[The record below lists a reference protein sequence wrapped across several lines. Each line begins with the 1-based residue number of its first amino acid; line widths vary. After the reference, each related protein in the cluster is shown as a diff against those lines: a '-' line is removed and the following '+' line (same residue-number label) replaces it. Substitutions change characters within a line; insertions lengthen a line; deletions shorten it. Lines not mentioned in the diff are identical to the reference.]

1 LPPSAVQRWR
11 VVIRSTDRDVLLR
24 QRSVMTDDLD
34 PQEPVSA
41 DGPSANGAGSSHAA
55 KTVVR
60 SGLAERRNPLLV
72 AIAEFASG
80 VRRMLLRD
88 PLSTFLLVASIG
100 LAIAFAT
107 LLGSIKPASSGEQV
121 PISAIQQLAKRHQLA
136 SVLLLDHDSRIEAT
150 TAAGTPSVPADG
162 VLAPTPAEAEAG
174 ATGTKAAGKGS
185 TKHAAG
191 KGSASTAKGS
201 TGATST
207 AVTGATGVS
216 GTKTS
221 PAELVAAGGT
231 ATGNQHL
238 WAAYPSSGAQTQQLL
253 NELSAGGAI
262 VSVDQQ
268 AGKGTETIVVQF
280 LIPILLLVC
289 LFSLFTRQG
298 AEGAGGGIA
307 AFSQFTG
314 KGRKK
319 GKGTTDKITFADVAG
334 AGEAVAELR
343 EIRDYLADPSKYLA
357 VGAAAPKGVLLV
369 GPPGTGKTL
378 LAKAVAGE
386 ADAAFF
392 SLSGSD
398 FVESLVGVGAARVR
412 DLFRKA
418 RKVSPAIIFIDELD
432 AAGRKRGAGI
442 GQGNDEREQTLNQIL
457 VEMDGFA
464 GDGGLVVM
472 GATNRPDIL
481 DPALLRPGRFD
492 RQIVIDTPDVH
503 GRLEILRLHG
513 DKRPLAPDASLEEVA
528 RQTPGFSGAELANV
542 INEAALL
549 SVRDARAQIDQ
560 KTLEEAIDRVV
571 AGPAKHHILTET
583 ERWLIAIHESAH
595 AVVTEALGHATSTRK
610 LSIVARGRQLG
621 TAAHMLSDRD
631 QLIMTRPD
639 LESQLIVITAG
650 LAGERIA
657 FGHTSTTV
665 NDDLHAATALARS
678 MVTSFG
684 MSEAL
689 GLVTIGEKSGEVFLG
704 ASLQDLG
711 SVGPETLNVID
722 NEVERLVGDAE
733 ARAATIL
740 DRNWSTV
747 EETATALLEQETLSG
762 VALDAV
768 LSTVQETSVEELAQV
783 RRAAPPRFT
792 TRDPGQAQ

>member
-1 LPPSAVQRWR
+1 
-11 VVIRSTDRDVLLR
+11 
-24 QRSVMTDDLD
+24 MTTEHD
-34 PQEPVSA
+34 PQEPAAS
-41 DGPSANGAGSSHAA
+41 DGSPPKEQAGNGTVHVAA
-55 KTVVR
+55 KASVR
-60 SGLAERRNPLLV
+60 SGLAKRRNPALVLLGDIV
-72 AIAEFASG
+72 GNA
-80 VRRMLLRD
+80 RRIIFRD
-88 PLSTFLLVASIG
+88 PLSLFLLLASIG
-100 LAIAFAT
+100 LAVGFAT
-107 LLGSIKPASSGEQV
+107 LLGDIKPGSSGRQV
-121 PISAIQQLAKRHQLA
+121 PISTVQQLAKRHGVA
-136 SVLLLDHDSRIEAT
+136 SAVLLDHDSRVEIT
-150 TAAGTPSVPADG
+150 TNTAAPPVSPSGALPPEPAPVKSVP
-162 VLAPTPAEAEAG
+162 T
-174 ATGTKAAGKGS
+174 KGS
-185 TKHAAG
+185 KAKRRHVIAAPI
-191 KGSASTAKGS
+191 
-201 TGATST
+201 
-207 AVTGATGVS
+207 V
-216 GTKTS
+216 
-221 PAELVAAGGT
+221 VAPP
-231 ATGNQHL
+231 QPPQRL
-238 WAAYPSSGAQTQQLL
+238 WAAYPASGAETQQLAR
-253 NELSAGGAI
+253 ELTEGGAS
-262 VSVDQQ
+262 VSVNQQ
-268 AGKGTETIVVQF
+268 SGKGTKTIVVQF

-289 LFSLFTRQG
+289 LFSLFTRIGGDG
-298 AEGAGGGIA
+298 AAGGIA
-307 AFSQFTG
+307 AFSQFGG
-314 KGRKK
+314 KGRRK
-319 GKGTTDKITFADVAG
+319 GKGSADRITFADVAG

-343 EIRDYLADPSKYLA
+343 EIRDYLADPSKYLV

-418 RKVSPAIIFIDELD
+418 RKAAPAIIFIDELD

-492 RQIVIDTPDVH
+492 RQVVIDTPDVH

-513 DKRPLAPDASLEEVA
+513 GKRPLAADASLEEVA

-549 SVRDARAQIDQ
+549 SVRDGRGEIDQ
-560 KTLEEAIDRVV
+560 ATLEEAIDRVV
-571 AGPAKHHILTET
+571 AGPAKHHILTED
-583 ERWLIAIHESAH
+583 ERWLIAVHEASH
-595 AVVTEALGHATSTRK
+595 AVVTDALGHTASTRK

-631 QLIMTRPD
+631 QVIMTKPD
-639 LESQLIVITAG
+639 LQSQLIVITAG

-657 FGHTSTTV
+657 FGHTSTSV

-711 SVGPETLNVID
+711 SVGPETLNLID
-722 NEVERLVGDAE
+722 NEIERLVGDAE
-733 ARAATIL
+733 ARAALVL

-747 EETATALLEQETLSG
+747 EETATALLEHETLSG

-768 LSTVQETSVEELAQV
+768 LSTVHEISLEELRDV

-792 TRDPGQAQ
+792 ARDPKQAT

>member
-1 LPPSAVQRWR
+1 MSNGNPPSGSNGSDSPAARRAAV
-11 VVIRSTDRDVLLR
+11 
-24 QRSVMTDDLD
+24 
-34 PQEPVSA
+34 E
-41 DGPSANGAGSSHAA
+41 
-55 KTVVR
+55 
-60 SGLAERRNPLLV
+60 SGLARRRSPVLV
-72 AIAEFASG
+72 VLGGFGSSA
-80 VRRMLLRD
+80 RRVLLRD
-88 PLSTFLLVASIG
+88 PLALFLLVASVG
-100 LAIAFAT
+100 LGVAFAL
-107 LLGSIKPASSGEQV
+107 LLGSVQPSSAGRGV
-121 PISAIQQLAKRHQLA
+121 PLSTVQALARQHRIGSA
-136 SVLLLDHDSRIEAT
+136 LLLDHDSRVELRT
-150 TAAGTPSVPADG
+150 TGSTPLLLADG
-162 VLAPTPAEAEAG
+162 TLPAPLVLSGKQRREARHRSAASARKGVPVTP
-174 ATGTKAAGKGS
+174 
-185 TKHAAG
+185 
-191 KGSASTAKGS
+191 
-201 TGATST
+201 
-207 AVTGATGVS
+207 VQRVGVQ
-216 GTKTS
+216 G
-221 PAELVAAGGT
+221 
-231 ATGNQHL
+231 L
-238 WAAYPSSGAQTQQLL
+238 WASYPASGAQTQQLS
-253 NELSAGGAI
+253 NELVASGAI
-262 VSVDQQ
+262 VGVDQQ
-268 AGKGTETIVVQF
+268 AWKSTRTIVVQF

-289 LFSLFTRQG
+289 LFSLFMRVGT
-298 AEGAGGGIA
+298 EGAAGGIA
-307 AFSQFTG
+307 SFSSFTG

-319 GKGTTDKITFADVAG
+319 GKGRTERITFADVAG

-386 ADAAFF
+386 ADASFF

-418 RKVSPAIIFIDELD
+418 RKAAPSIIFIDEFD

-457 VEMDGFA
+457 VEMDGFS

-492 RQIVIDTPDVH
+492 RQVVIDTPDVH

-513 DKRPLAPDASLEEVA
+513 AKRPLAPDASLEEVA
-528 RQTPGFSGAELANV
+528 RETPGFSGAELASV

-549 SVRDARAQIDQ
+549 SVRDGRGQIDQ

-571 AGPAKHHILTET
+571 AGPAKHHILSEH
-583 ERWLIAIHESAH
+583 ERWLIAIHEASH
-595 AVVTEALGHATSTRK
+595 AVVTESLGHATSTRK

-631 QLIMTRPD
+631 QLIMSQPD

-650 LAGERIA
+650 LAGERLA

-665 NDDLHAATALARS
+665 NDDLHAATNLARS

-684 MSEAL
+684 MSEAV
-689 GLVTIGEKSGEVFLG
+689 GLVTIGEKGGEVFLG

-711 SVGPETLNVID
+711 SVGPETLNTID
-722 NEVERLVGDAE
+722 REIQRLVAE
-733 ARAATIL
+733 AETRASSIL
-740 DRNWSTV
+740 ERNWNSV
-747 EETATALLEQETLSG
+747 EETASALLEQETLSG

-768 LSTVQETSVEELAQV
+768 LSTVHEVSPEELGEIRDRA
-783 RRAAPPRFT
+783 RRP
-792 TRDPGQAQ
+792 DPDPSA

>member
-1 LPPSAVQRWR
+1 
-11 VVIRSTDRDVLLR
+11 
-24 QRSVMTDDLD
+24 MTDD
-34 PQEPVSA
+34 PSQQPPSENGAESA
-41 DGPSANGAGSSHAA
+41 SSNGAGAPSANRAA
-55 KTVVR
+55 VR
-60 SGLAERRNPLLV
+60 SGLAHRRNPALV
-72 AIAEFASG
+72 AVGDFAAG
-80 VRRMLLRD
+80 VRRLLLRD
-88 PLSTFLLVASIG
+88 PLATFLATASIA
-100 LAIAFAT
+100 LAITFAT
-107 LLGSIKPASSGEQV
+107 LLGDIKPSSSGLPI
-121 PISAIQQLAKRHQLA
+121 PISTMQSLAAHKHVA
-136 SVLLLDHDSRIEAT
+136 TAVLLDHDDRVELT
-150 TAAGTPSVPADG
+150 T
-162 VLAPTPAEAEAG
+162 
-174 ATGTKAAGKGS
+174 
-185 TKHAAG
+185 
-191 KGSASTAKGS
+191 
-201 TGATST
+201 TST
-207 AVTGATGVS
+207 APQVFVTGAIAAERDGTSAQS
-216 GTKTS
+216 GGAAAAESKPTS
-221 PAELVAAGGT
+221 IGS
-231 ATGNQHL
+231 QKL
-238 WAAYPSSGAQTQQLL
+238 WAAYPASGAQTQQLL
-253 NELSAGGAI
+253 RELYAGGAI
-262 VSVDQQ
+262 VGVDQQ
-268 AGKGTETIVVQF
+268 AGKETKTIVVQF

-289 LFSLFTRQG
+289 LFSLFMRVG
-298 AEGAGGGIA
+298 GEGAAGGLA
-307 AFSQFTG
+307 AFSEFTG
-314 KGRKK
+314 KGRRK
-319 GKGTTDKITFADVAG
+319 GKGTRDRITFADVAG
-334 AGEAVAELR
+334 AGEALAELR
-343 EIRDYLADPSKYLA
+343 EIRDYLSDPSKYLD

-392 SLSGSD
+392 SVSGSD

-418 RKVSPAIIFIDELD
+418 RKAAPAIIFIDELD

-492 RQIVIDTPDVH
+492 RQVVVDNPDVH

-513 DKRPLAPDASLEEVA
+513 GKRPLGPDASLEEVA

-549 SVRDARAQIDQ
+549 SVRDGRGQIDQ
-560 KTLEEAIDRVV
+560 ATLEEAIDRVV
-571 AGPAKHHILTET
+571 AGPAKHHILTEQ
-583 ERWLIAIHESAH
+583 ERWLIAIHEASH
-595 AVVTEALGHATSTRK
+595 AVVTEALGHVSSTRK

-631 QLIMTRPD
+631 QVIMTKPD
-639 LESQLIVITAG
+639 LQSQLIVITSG

-657 FGHTSTTV
+657 FGHTSTSV

-689 GLVTIGEKSGEVFLG
+689 GLVTIGEKGGEVFLG

-733 ARAATIL
+733 ARAATVL
-740 DRNWSTV
+740 DRNWNTV

-768 LSTVQETSVEELAQV
+768 LSTVQDVTLEELAPV
-783 RRAAPPRFT
+783 RRASPPRFMA
-792 TRDPGQAQ
+792 RDPKQGG

>member
-1 LPPSAVQRWR
+1 
-11 VVIRSTDRDVLLR
+11 
-24 QRSVMTDDLD
+24 MTDDHD
-34 PQEPVSA
+34 PPQ
-41 DGPSANGAGSSHAA
+41 PSSNGAAA
-55 KTVVR
+55 NPKTAVR
-60 SGLAERRNPLLV
+60 SGLARRRNPYLKALR
-72 AIAEFASG
+72 EFLHSA
-80 VRRMLLRD
+80 RRVTFRD
-88 PLSTFLLVASIG
+88 PIALFLLLASIG
-100 LAIAFAT
+100 LGVTFAV
-107 LLGSIKPASSGEQV
+107 LLGDIKPASSGTEV
-121 PISAIQQLAKRHQLA
+121 PISTIQTLANHHEIA
-136 SVLLLDHDSRIEAT
+136 TAVVLDHDARVEAT
-150 TAAGTPSVPADG
+150 RTEP
-162 VLAPTPAEAEAG
+162 VLEAG
-174 ATGTKAAGKGS
+174 SAG
-185 TKHAAG
+185 
-191 KGSASTAKGS
+191 
-201 TGATST
+201 GAT
-207 AVTGATGVS
+207 VS
-216 GTKTS
+216 GGVG
-221 PAELVAAGGT
+221 PAGAA
-231 ATGNQHL
+231 ASAPVHL
-238 WAAYPSSGAQTQQLL
+238 WAAYPASGAQTQQLL
-253 NELSAGGAI
+253 KELESSGAT
-262 VSVDQQ
+262 VTVEQQ
-268 AGKGTETIVVQF
+268 AGKGTKAIIVQF

-289 LFSLFTRQG
+289 LFSLFMRY
-298 AEGAGGGIA
+298 GGDSAASGIA

-319 GKGTTDKITFADVAG
+319 GKGSLERITFADVAG

-418 RKVSPAIIFIDELD
+418 RKAAPAIIFIDELD

-492 RQIVIDTPDVH
+492 RQVTIDTPDVH
-503 GRLEILRLHG
+503 GRIEILRLHAG
-513 DKRPLAPDASLEEVA
+513 KRPLGPDASLEEVA

-549 SVRDARAQIDQ
+549 SVRDERAQIDQ
-560 KTLEEAIDRVV
+560 AALEEAIDRVV
-571 AGPAKHHILTET
+571 AGPAKRHILTEE

-595 AVVTEALGHATSTRK
+595 AVVTDALGHTASTRK

-631 QLIMTRPD
+631 QLIMSRDD
-639 LESQLIVITAG
+639 LLRQLIVITAG
-650 LAGERIA
+650 IAGERIA
-657 FGHTSTTV
+657 FGQSSTSV
-665 NDDLHAATALARS
+665 NDDLHAATNLARR

-689 GLVTIGEKSGEVFLG
+689 GLVTIGERGGEVFLG

-722 NEVERLVGDAE
+722 NEVERFVGDAE
-733 ARAATIL
+733 ARASAVL
-740 DRNWSTV
+740 DRNWSAV

-768 LSTVQETSVEELAQV
+768 LSTVHEVTLDELREV
-783 RRAAPPRFT
+783 RRATPPRFT
-792 TRDPGQAQ
+792 QKKDSL

>member
-1 LPPSAVQRWR
+1 
-11 VVIRSTDRDVLLR
+11 
-24 QRSVMTDDLD
+24 MTDDDD
-34 PQEPVSA
+34 PTPPKATAS
-41 DGPSANGAGSSHAA
+41 NGAGSTQAGKAA
-55 KTVVR
+55 VR
-60 SGLAERRNPLLV
+60 SGLAHRRNPVLARAGEIVTGAL
-72 AIAEFASG
+72 
-80 VRRMLLRD
+80 RLLLRD
-88 PLSTFLLVASIG
+88 PLSTFLLLASIG
-100 LAIAFAT
+100 LAVAFAT
-107 LLGSIKPASSGEQV
+107 LLSSIQPSSSGRQV
-121 PISAIQQLAKRHQLA
+121 PVSTVLKLAKGHQISNA
-136 SVLLLDHDSRIEAT
+136 ILLDHDSRVELST
-150 TAAGTPSVPADG
+150 TVKAPALLANGTLPAPTTSTTIVKGKHGKRAHTVTTVVEPAAAG
-162 VLAPTPAEAEAG
+162 
-174 ATGTKAAGKGS
+174 
-185 TKHAAG
+185 
-191 KGSASTAKGS
+191 
-201 TGATST
+201 
-207 AVTGATGVS
+207 
-216 GTKTS
+216 
-221 PAELVAAGGT
+221 VA
-231 ATGNQHL
+231 QQL
-238 WAAYPSSGAQTQQLL
+238 WAAYPASGAQTEQLAT
-253 NELSAGGAI
+253 ELFNSGAT
-262 VSVDQQ
+262 VTVDQQ
-268 AGKGTETIVVQF
+268 SGKPLRTIIVQF

-289 LFSLFTRQG
+289 LFSLFMRAG
-298 AEGAGGGIA
+298 ADGGAGGLA
-307 AFSQFTG
+307 AFSEFTG

-319 GKGTTDKITFADVAG
+319 GKGTRDKITFADVAG
-334 AGEAVAELR
+334 AGEALAELR
-343 EIRDYLADPSKYLA
+343 EIRDYLQDPSKYLA

-386 ADAAFF
+386 ADASFF
-392 SLSGSD
+392 SVSGSD

-492 RQIVIDTPDVH
+492 RQVVVDVPDVH

-513 DKRPLAPDASLEEVA
+513 GKRPLGPDASLEEVA

-549 SVRDARAQIDQ
+549 SVRDGRGQIDQ
-560 KTLEEAIDRVV
+560 ATLEEAIDRVV
-571 AGPAKHHILTET
+571 AGPAKHHVLSEQ
-583 ERWLIAIHESAH
+583 ERWLIAIHEASH
-595 AVVTEALGHATSTRK
+595 AVVTESLGHTTSTRK

-631 QLIMTRPD
+631 QVIMTKPD
-639 LESQLIVITAG
+639 LQSQLIVITSG

-657 FGHTSTTV
+657 FGHSSTSV
-665 NDDLHAATALARS
+665 HDDLHAATALARS

-684 MSEAL
+684 MSDAL

-711 SVGPETLNVID
+711 SVGPQTLNVID

-733 ARAATIL
+733 ARAAVVL

-768 LSTVQETSVEELAQV
+768 LSTVTETTLEELSQV
-783 RRAAPPRFT
+783 RRATPPRFT
-792 TRDPGQAQ
+792 ARDPDAK

>member
-1 LPPSAVQRWR
+1 
-11 VVIRSTDRDVLLR
+11 
-24 QRSVMTDDLD
+24 MTDDPTPPDAQSSNGLART
-34 PQEPVSA
+34 SA
-41 DGPSANGAGSSHAA
+41 P
-55 KTVVR
+55 TVR
-60 SGLAERRNPLLV
+60 SGLAHRRNPALV
-72 AIAEFASG
+72 VVGEFASNA
-80 VRRMLLRD
+80 RRLALKD
-88 PLSTFLLVASIG
+88 PLSLFLLLASIA
-100 LAIAFAT
+100 LAITFMS
-107 LLGSIKPASSGEQV
+107 LLGAIKPSSSGMQV
-121 PISAIQQLAKRHQLA
+121 PISTVQTLAKHKHVA
-136 SVLLLDHDSRIEAT
+136 SAVLLDHDSRVELTTTANSPSVSADGTIAAT
-150 TAAGTPSVPADG
+150 TNAASTETGG
-162 VLAPTPAEAEAG
+162 VLTAP
-174 ATGTKAAGKGS
+174 AAAVGGS
-185 TKHAAG
+185 
-191 KGSASTAKGS
+191 
-201 TGATST
+201 
-207 AVTGATGVS
+207 
-216 GTKTS
+216 
-221 PAELVAAGGT
+221 
-231 ATGNQHL
+231 QHL
-238 WAAYPSSGAQTQQLL
+238 WAAYPASGAQTQQLAA
-253 NELSAGGAI
+253 ELSASGAT

-268 AGKGTETIVVQF
+268 SGKPTEAIVVQF

-289 LFSLFTRQG
+289 LFSLFTRVG
-298 AEGAGGGIA
+298 ADGGAGGIA
-307 AFSQFTG
+307 GFSQFTG
-314 KGRKK
+314 KGKKK
-319 GKGTTDKITFADVAG
+319 GKGTKDRVTFADVAG
-334 AGEAVAELR
+334 AGEALAELK

-457 VEMDGFA
+457 VEMDGFG

-492 RQIVIDTPDVH
+492 RQVVVDNPDVH

-513 DKRPLAPDASLEEVA
+513 GKRPLAPDASLEEVA

-549 SVRDARAQIDQ
+549 SVRDGRGLIDQ
-560 KTLEEAIDRVV
+560 ATLEEAIDRVV
-571 AGPAKHHILTET
+571 AGPAKHHVLSEQ
-583 ERWLIAIHESAH
+583 ERWLIAIHEASH
-595 AVVTEALGHATSTRK
+595 AVVTDALGHVASTRK

-631 QLIMTRPD
+631 QVIMTKPD
-639 LESQLIVITAG
+639 LQSQLIVITAG

-657 FGHTSTTV
+657 FGHTSTSV
-665 NDDLHAATALARS
+665 HDDLHAATALARS

-689 GLVTIGEKSGEVFLG
+689 GLVTIGEKGGEVFLG

-711 SVGPETLNVID
+711 SVGPETLNIID
-722 NEVERLVGDAE
+722 NEIERLVGDAE
-733 ARAATIL
+733 ARAAVIL

-768 LSTVQETSVEELAQV
+768 LSTVQDVSLDELRDV
-783 RRAAPPRFT
+783 RRAAPM
-792 TRDPGQAQ
+792 RDPKQAS

>member
-1 LPPSAVQRWR
+1 
-11 VVIRSTDRDVLLR
+11 
-24 QRSVMTDDLD
+24 MTDD
-34 PQEPVSA
+34 PTPTAPIPPA
-41 DGPSANGAGSSHAA
+41 DSPSSNGAGSAPAGTAA
-55 KTVVR
+55 VR
-60 SGLAERRNPLLV
+60 SGLAQRRNPVLV
-72 AIAEFASG
+72 TLGDFASG
-80 VRRMLLRD
+80 TRRLLFRD
-88 PLSTFLLVASIG
+88 PLSLFLLLASIG
-100 LAIAFAT
+100 LAIAFAS
-107 LLGSIKPASSGEQV
+107 LLGSIKPGSSGAEV
-121 PISAIQQLAKRHQLA
+121 PISTVQTLAQRHDIA
-136 SVLLLDHDSRIEAT
+136 KAVVLDHDSRVELT
-150 TAAGTPSVPADG
+150 TSVKAPRVLASGALPASTTTITTIPGKHGKRAHTVSTVVEPPAAGID
-162 VLAPTPAEAEAG
+162 
-174 ATGTKAAGKGS
+174 
-185 TKHAAG
+185 
-191 KGSASTAKGS
+191 
-201 TGATST
+201 
-207 AVTGATGVS
+207 
-216 GTKTS
+216 
-221 PAELVAAGGT
+221 
-231 ATGNQHL
+231 QRL
-238 WAAYPSSGAQTQQLL
+238 WAAYPASGALTQQLL
-253 NELSAGGAI
+253 KELSASGA
-262 VSVDQQ
+262 SVLVEQQ
-268 AGKGTETIVVQF
+268 SGKATKAIIVQF

-289 LFSLFTRQG
+289 LFSLFMRQG
-298 AEGAGGGIA
+298 GEGAAGGIA
-307 AFSQFTG
+307 GFSEFTG

-319 GKGTTDKITFADVAG
+319 GKGTTHKVTFSDVAG
-334 AGEAVAELR
+334 AGEALAELR

-392 SLSGSD
+392 TVSGSD

-418 RKVSPAIIFIDELD
+418 RKMSPAIIFIDELD

-492 RQIVIDTPDVH
+492 RQVVIDVPDVH

-513 DKRPLAPDASLEEVA
+513 GKRPLAPDASLEEVA

-549 SVRDARAQIDQ
+549 SVRDGRGQIDQ

-571 AGPAKHHILTET
+571 AGPAKHHILTEQ
-583 ERWLIAIHESAH
+583 ERWLIAIHESSH

-631 QLIMTRPD
+631 QVIMTKPD
-639 LESQLIVITAG
+639 LQSQLIVITAG

-657 FGHTSTTV
+657 FGHTSTSV

-711 SVGPETLNVID
+711 SVGPETLNLID

-733 ARAATIL
+733 ARAASIL

-768 LSTVQETSVEELAQV
+768 LSTVHEITLDELQQV

-792 TRDPGQAQ
+792 TRDPKQAG

>member
-1 LPPSAVQRWR
+1 MSDEPLPP
-11 VVIRSTDRDVLLR
+11 
-24 QRSVMTDDLD
+24 
-34 PQEPVSA
+34 EPPSS
-41 DGPSANGAGSSHAA
+41 DGNQPAGGARPAA
-55 KTVVR
+55 GTVR
-60 SGLAERRNPLLV
+60 SGLADRRSPV
-72 AIAEFASG
+72 FVWVGGVFSG
-80 VRRMLLRD
+80 LRRLLLRD
-88 PLSTFLLVASIG
+88 PLSSFLFLASVG
-100 LAIAFAT
+100 LAVAFVL
-107 LLGSIKPASSGEQV
+107 LLGSIRPASSGLEAPLSTVQE
-121 PISAIQQLAKRHQLA
+121 LARRHDLGTA
-136 SVLLLDHDSRIEAT
+136 LLLDHDSRVEVT
-150 TAAGTPSVPADG
+150 TK
-162 VLAPTPAEAEAG
+162 AG
-174 ATGTKAAGKGS
+174 A
-185 TKHAAG
+185 
-191 KGSASTAKGS
+191 
-201 TGATST
+201 
-207 AVTGATGVS
+207 
-216 GTKTS
+216 
-221 PAELVAAGGT
+221 PLVAADGSLPEAARRSTREKSAQLVAPAGGQ
-231 ATGNQHL
+231 AL
-238 WAAYPSSGAQTQQLL
+238 WAAYPASGALTQQLL
-253 NELSAGGAI
+253 RELSGSGAT

-268 AGKGTETIVVQF
+268 AGKGSRAIVVQF

-289 LFSLFTRQG
+289 LFSLFTRLG
-298 AEGAGGGIA
+298 GEGAAGGLA
-307 AFSQFTG
+307 AFSEFTG
-314 KGRKK
+314 KGRRK
-319 GKGTTDKITFADVAG
+319 GKGTRDRITFSDVAG
-334 AGEAVAELR
+334 AGEALAELR
-343 EIRDYLADPSKYLA
+343 EIRDYLSEPGKYLE

-392 SLSGSD
+392 SVSGSD

-418 RKVSPAIIFIDELD
+418 RKAAPAIIFIDELD

-492 RQIVIDTPDVH
+492 RQVVVDVPDVH

-513 DKRPLAPDASLEEVA
+513 GKRPMAADASLEEVA
-528 RQTPGFSGAELANV
+528 RHTPGFSGAELANV

-549 SVRDARAQIDQ
+549 SVRDGRGEIDQ
-560 KTLEEAIDRVV
+560 ATLEEAIDRVV
-571 AGPAKHHILTET
+571 AGPAKRHILSEQ
-583 ERWLIAIHESAH
+583 ERWLIAIHESSH
-595 AVVTEALGHATSTRK
+595 AVVTDALGHVSSTRK

-631 QLIMTRPD
+631 QTILGRPD

-650 LAGERIA
+650 LAGEKIA
-657 FGHTSTTV
+657 FGHTSTSV

-689 GLVTIGEKSGEVFLG
+689 GLVTIGEKGGEVFLG

-722 NEVERLVGDAE
+722 NEVERLVGDAA
-733 ARAATIL
+733 ARAESIL
-740 DRNWSTV
+740 DGNWNTV

-762 VALDAV
+762 VALDAL
-768 LSTVQETSVEELAQV
+768 LSTVQEVSLDELYEV
-783 RRAAPPRFT
+783 RRPPAQ
-792 TRDPGQAQ
+792 DPKDPR

>member
-1 LPPSAVQRWR
+1 
-11 VVIRSTDRDVLLR
+11 
-24 QRSVMTDDLD
+24 MTDDD
-34 PQEPVSA
+34 QNPTEAQSPN
-41 DGPSANGAGSSHAA
+41 GPSPNGATNVGKAN
-55 KTVVR
+55 VR
-60 SGLAERRNPLLV
+60 SGLAHRRNPVIQRLS
-72 AIAEFASG
+72 EFGAA
-80 VRRMLLRD
+80 VRRMALRD
-88 PLSTFLLVASIG
+88 PLSLFLLLASIG
-100 LAIAFAT
+100 LAIAFAL
-107 LLGSIKPASSGEQV
+107 LLGAIKPGSAGRGV
-121 PISAIQQLAKRHQLA
+121 PISTVSQLAKAHEIDTA
-136 SVLLLDHDSRIEAT
+136 VLLDHDSRVEVVTKSTAPALAANGTPVALPKGEKHGEAKT
-150 TAAGTPSVPADG
+150 VTGVVGAGTSGG
-162 VLAPTPAEAEAG
+162 V
-174 ATGTKAAGKGS
+174 
-185 TKHAAG
+185 
-191 KGSASTAKGS
+191 
-201 TGATST
+201 
-207 AVTGATGVS
+207 
-216 GTKTS
+216 
-221 PAELVAAGGT
+221 
-231 ATGNQHL
+231 QQL
-238 WAAYPSSGAQTQQLL
+238 WAAYPASGAQTQQLAR
-253 NELSAGGAI
+253 ELYEGGAS
-262 VSVDQQ
+262 VTVDQQ
-268 AGKGTETIVVQF
+268 SGKPTKTIIVQF

-289 LFSLFTRQG
+289 LFSLFMRLGGDGG
-298 AEGAGGGIA
+298 AAGGIA
-307 AFSQFTG
+307 GFSQFAG
-314 KGRKK
+314 KGRRK
-319 GKGTTDKITFADVAG
+319 GKGSTEKITFADVAG

-386 ADAAFF
+386 ADASFF

-418 RKVSPAIIFIDELD
+418 RKAAPAIIFIDELD

-492 RQIVIDTPDVH
+492 RQVVIDTPDVH

-513 DKRPLAPDASLEEVA
+513 GKRPMAPDASLEEVA
-528 RQTPGFSGAELANV
+528 KQTPGFSGAELANV

-549 SVRDARAQIDQ
+549 SVRDGRVEIDQ
-560 KTLEEAIDRVV
+560 ATLEEAIDRVV
-571 AGPAKHHILTET
+571 AGPAKRHILTEE
-583 ERWLIAIHESAH
+583 ERWLISIHESAH
-595 AVVTEALGHATSTRK
+595 AVVTDALGHVSSTRK

-631 QLIMTRPD
+631 QMIMSEPD
-639 LESQLIVITAG
+639 LQSQLIVITAG
-650 LAGERIA
+650 IAGERIA
-657 FGHTSTTV
+657 FGHVSTSG

-678 MVTSFG
+678 MVTSYG
-684 MSEAL
+684 MSDAL
-689 GLVTIGEKSGEVFLG
+689 GLVTIGEKGGEVFLG

-722 NEVERLVGDAE
+722 NEVERLVGDAA
-733 ARAATIL
+733 ARAEAVL

-762 VALDAV
+762 VALEAL
-768 LSTVQETSVEELAQV
+768 LSTVHEVSLEDLRDV

-792 TRDPGQAQ
+792 QRDQNQGQ

>member
-1 LPPSAVQRWR
+1 VAAALTLWTLDLPK
-11 VVIRSTDRDVLLR
+11 
-24 QRSVMTDDLD
+24 MTDDD
-34 PQEPVSA
+34 QTPPATPSSA
-41 DGPSANGAGSSHAA
+41 SPSNNGAGDPVAGKAA
-55 KTVVR
+55 VR
-60 SGLAERRNPLLV
+60 SGLAHRRNPALV
-72 AIAEFASG
+72 KLGEFGSG
-80 VRRMLLRD
+80 VRRALLRD
-88 PLSTFLLVASIG
+88 PLSLFLLLASIG

-107 LLGSIKPASSGEQV
+107 LLGYIKPSSSGRQV
-121 PISAIQQLAKRHQLA
+121 PLSTVQTLAQRHQINA
-136 SVLLLDHDSRIEAT
+136 ALLLDHDNRVELT
-150 TAAGTPSVPADG
+150 TALKAPRILANGSLP
-162 VLAPTPAEAEAG
+162 APTTTTRIVGVKHPHTVLSVIEPAG
-174 ATGTKAAGKGS
+174 A
-185 TKHAAG
+185 
-191 KGSASTAKGS
+191 
-201 TGATST
+201 
-207 AVTGATGVS
+207 GVEQ
-216 GTKTS
+216 
-221 PAELVAAGGT
+221 P
-231 ATGNQHL
+231 L
-238 WAAYPSSGAQTQQLL
+238 WAAYPASGAITQQLL
-253 NELSAGGAI
+253 RELTASGAV
-262 VSVDQQ
+262 VSVNQQ
-268 AGKGTETIVVQF
+268 SGKATRTIIVQF

-289 LFSLFTRQG
+289 LFSLFMRVG

-307 AFSQFTG
+307 AFSQFAG

-457 VEMDGFA
+457 VEMDGFG

-492 RQIVIDTPDVH
+492 RQVVIDTPDVH

-549 SVRDARAQIDQ
+549 SVRDGRAQIDQ
-560 KTLEEAIDRVV
+560 HTLEEAIDRVV
-571 AGPAKHHILTET
+571 AGPAKHHILSEQ

-631 QLIMTRPD
+631 QLIMTRVD
-639 LESQLIVITAG
+639 LESQLIVITSG

-665 NDDLHAATALARS
+665 NDDLHAATSLARS
-678 MVTSFG
+678 MVTSYG

-733 ARAATIL
+733 ARASVIL

-768 LSTVQETSVEELAQV
+768 LSTVQEVSLEELAQV
-783 RRAAPPRFT
+783 RRAAPRFT
-792 TRDPGQAQ
+792 QHDPKQAQ

>member
-1 LPPSAVQRWR
+1 
-11 VVIRSTDRDVLLR
+11 
-24 QRSVMTDDLD
+24 MTDDHT
-34 PQEPVSA
+34 PPEPTA
-41 DGPSANGAGSSHAA
+41 GNGANAPGNGASAA
-55 KTVVR
+55 GNGANPAGASKATVR
-60 SGLAERRNPLLV
+60 SGLANRRNPVLARIGDIATNARRV
-72 AIAEFASG
+72 AFK
-80 VRRMLLRD
+80 D
-88 PLSTFLLVASIG
+88 PLSLFLLLASIG

-107 LLGSIKPASSGEQV
+107 LLGAIKPSSSGMQV
-121 PISAIQQLAKRHQLA
+121 PISTVQTLAKQHDISA
-136 SVLLLDHDSRIEAT
+136 AILLDHDSRAELTTTANAPAVLADGTIS
-150 TAAGTPSVPADG
+150 TAAGETTLPAG
-162 VLAPTPAEAEAG
+162 TIPT
-174 ATGTKAAGKGS
+174 
-185 TKHAAG
+185 
-191 KGSASTAKGS
+191 
-201 TGATST
+201 
-207 AVTGATGVS
+207 
-216 GTKTS
+216 
-221 PAELVAAGGT
+221 GGL
-231 ATGNQHL
+231 QKL
-238 WAAYPSSGAQTQQLL
+238 WASYPASGALTQQLL
-253 NELSAGGAI
+253 KELTDSGAT
-262 VSVDQQ
+262 VSVEQQ
-268 AGKGTETIVVQF
+268 SGKGTEAIIVQF

-289 LFSLFTRQG
+289 LFSLFTRMG
-298 AEGAGGGIA
+298 SDAAGGLA
-307 AFSQFTG
+307 AFSEFTG

-319 GKGTTDKITFADVAG
+319 GKGTRDRITFADVAG
-334 AGEAVAELR
+334 AGEALAELR
-343 EIRDYLADPSKYLA
+343 EIRDYLQDPSKYLA

-386 ADAAFF
+386 ADASFF
-392 SLSGSD
+392 SVSGSD

-418 RKVSPAIIFIDELD
+418 RKASPAIIFIDELD

-492 RQIVIDTPDVH
+492 RQVVVDVPDVH

-513 DKRPLAPDASLEEVA
+513 GKRPLAPDASLEEVA

-542 INEAALL
+542 INEGALL
-549 SVRDARAQIDQ
+549 SVRDGRGQIDQ
-560 KTLEEAIDRVV
+560 ATLEEAIDRVV
-571 AGPAKHHILTET
+571 AGPAKHHVLSEQ
-583 ERWLIAIHESAH
+583 ERWLIAIHEASH
-595 AVVTEALGHATSTRK
+595 AVVTEALGHTTSTRK

-631 QLIMTRPD
+631 QVIMTKPD
-639 LESQLIVITAG
+639 LQSQLIVITAG
-650 LAGERIA
+650 LSGERIA
-657 FGHTSTTV
+657 FGHTSTSV
-665 NDDLHAATALARS
+665 HDDLHAATALARS

-711 SVGPETLNVID
+711 SVGPETLNLID

-733 ARAATIL
+733 ARAAVIL

-768 LSTVQETSVEELAQV
+768 LSTVAEVTLDDLRDV
-783 RRAAPPRFT
+783 RRPSAAH
-792 TRDPGQAQ
+792 DPKQAQ